1 MCVWI
6 AFVIGYTFRAIV
18 LHRAWKE
25 PLASEPTGVYGH
37 DDGRP
42 TLDRKLN
49 GKSVR
54 ELRDVGLLVENGGD
68 QTAIAGEKPQAPVP
82 GAS

>member
-1 MCVWI
+1 VWI
-6 AFVIGYTFRAIV
+6 AFVIGYTFRALV
-18 LHRAWKE
+18 LYRAWEE
-25 PLASEPTGVYGH
+25 PLASEPTGVCRH

-42 TLDRKLN
+42 MAGRKLN

-54 ELRDVGLLVENGGD
+54 ELRDLGLLVENGGD
-68 QTAIAGEKPQAPVP
+68 QTAIASEKPHAPVP